1 MMASRAEAENQFD
14 ETSEYLDELRN
25 DHLGLVGGSAAM
37 VALRDLI
44 RRVAR
49 SERPILI
56 SGPAGSGKS
65 LVAAAIHRSSA
76 AEGSSGR
83 LVIANCGEIAEQDLE
98 RILFGGGGLGTP
110 AAGDMVVLNDVDRLP
125 PMLQAKLV
133 RALQPRTRTG
143 SASELRLSVRVLA
156 VTNRS
161 LARAVRENT
170 FRADLLYELGVL
182 TIPVPGLDEHRND
195 IPALVNHF
203 LRLAQSPI
211 RFSGEALDF
220 LAGRAWP
227 GAVRELRSLVER
239 TVSLT
244 KDPIVGTDTLRR
256 LLAPEPMEAAI
267 NDSLQSLAGR
277 LLQLPVR
284 NKLAAVEE
292 ALLATALEACDGNK
306 SAAARMLGLHRKAVE
321 RKLEKYDVKHPL
333 GAALHK
339 ASGGRVGAEDGVAGG
354 MNGGMGGRAVAE
366 KGAPR
371 GAHPGHFPG

>member
-1 MMASRAEAENQFD
+1 MTASRSEETNEFD

-65 LVAAAIHRSSA
+65 LVAAAIHRLSVPDGA
-76 AEGSSGR
+76 NGR
-83 LVIANCGEIAEQDLE
+83 LVVANCAEISEQDLE
-98 RILFGGGGLGTP
+98 RMLFGGGALG
-110 AAGDMVVLNDVDRLP
+110 ASSSGDILVLDEVDRLP
-125 PMLQAKLV
+125 PLLQAKLV
-133 RALQPRTRTG
+133 RALQPRMRTG
-143 SASELRLSVRVLA
+143 AASEARLSVRILA

-203 LRLAQSPI
+203 LRLAENPM

-220 LAGRAWP
+220 LCGRGWP

-244 KDPIVGTDTLRR
+244 KEPVLGADALRR

-321 RKLEKYDVKHPL
+321 RKLEKYDVKHPF
-333 GAALHK
+333 GAALTK
-339 ASGGRVGAEDGVAGG
+339 ASGGIGAGALNGRGVGGESAQRVAQ
-354 MNGGMGGRAVAE
+354 
-366 KGAPR
+366 
-371 GAHPGHFPG
+371 PGQFPG

>member
-1 MMASRAEAENQFD
+1 
-14 ETSEYLDELRN
+14 
-25 DHLGLVGGSAAM
+25 M

-65 LVAAAIHRSSA
+65 LVAAAIHRLSA
-76 AEGSSGR
+76 ADGVSGR
-83 LVIANCGEIAEQDLE
+83 LVVANCAEISEQDLE
-98 RILFGGGGLGTP
+98 RMLFGGGVLGASTP
-110 AAGDMVVLNDVDRLP
+110 GDILVLDEVDRLP
-125 PMLQAKLV
+125 PPLQGKLV
-133 RALQPRTRTG
+133 RALQPRMRTG
-143 SASELRLSVRVLA
+143 AASEARLSVRILA

-203 LRLAQSPI
+203 LRLGESQM

-220 LAGRAWP
+220 LGGRAWP

-239 TVSLT
+239 TLSLT
-244 KDPIVGTDTLRR
+244 KESVLGAEALRR
-256 LLAPEPMEAAI
+256 LVAPEPMEAAI
-267 NDSLQSLAGR
+267 NDSLQTLAGR

-321 RKLEKYDVKHPL
+321 RKLEKYDVRHPL
-333 GAALHK
+333 GAALSK
-339 ASGGRVGAEDGVAGG
+339 AAGGNLGAGTLNGRGVAEPGQQ
-354 MNGGMGGRAVAE
+354 AAQ
-366 KGAPR
+366 
-371 GAHPGHFPG
+371 PGHFPS

>member
-1 MMASRAEAENQFD
+1 MTASRSEPTNEFD
-14 ETSEYLDELRN
+14 EASEYLDELRN

-65 LVAAAIHRSSA
+65 LVAAAIHRLSA
-76 AEGSSGR
+76 PDGTNGR
-83 LVIANCGEIAEQDLE
+83 LVIANCAEISEQDLE
-98 RILFGGGGLGTP
+98 RMIFGGGALGTSSS
-110 AAGDMVVLNDVDRLP
+110 GDILVLDEVDRLP
-125 PMLQAKLV
+125 PLLQAKLV
-133 RALQPRTRTG
+133 RALQPRMRTG
-143 SASELRLSVRVLA
+143 AASEARLSVRILA

-203 LRLAQSPI
+203 LRLAESPLG
-211 RFSGEALDF
+211 FSGEALDF
-220 LAGRAWP
+220 LCGRGWP

-244 KDPIVGTDTLRR
+244 KEPVLGADALRR
-256 LLAPEPMEAAI
+256 LVAPEPMEAAI

-333 GAALHK
+333 GAALTK
-339 ASGGRVGAEDGVAGG
+339 ASGGIGAGAMNGRGVGEPVQRVGQ
-354 MNGGMGGRAVAE
+354 
-366 KGAPR
+366 
-371 GAHPGHFPG
+371 PGQFPG